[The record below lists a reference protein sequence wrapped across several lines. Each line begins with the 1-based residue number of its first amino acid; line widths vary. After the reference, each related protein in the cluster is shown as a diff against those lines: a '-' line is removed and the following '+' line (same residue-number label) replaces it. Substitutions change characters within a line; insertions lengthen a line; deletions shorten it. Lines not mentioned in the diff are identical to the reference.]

1 MKTLD
6 YFTGVSWDWNKPP
19 RRLLF
24 NLFLSTLLLLLLN
37 QTSQAQSYNRLERL
51 GHSSLPGNKIQ
62 VVLELASPLNAAP
75 PHFST
80 DNPARIVLD
89 FPNTSLNT
97 TERNVNISAGA
108 VQQVRAVETEDRVRV
123 VINLLRMSPFD
134 IQQVGNKIFVAID
147 GTAMGGSST
156 AAGDRN
162 DPVSMVTQQAAAAHR
177 PTMPPP
183 ATQTVAA
190 YIPPAE
196 LAPVFEASTAA
207 EPLAEP
213 LPTGPAIT
221 QVDFRRNDDG
231 AGWIIV
237 EVTNPNQIVSINR
250 GRRDR
255 DIEVVFQ
262 NAVLPSHLDRRLD
275 VTDFA
280 TPVNSVDAYPQG
292 KDARMLVTMREG
304 VRYDYFANQTGRQY
318 IIKIN
323 ERPVEPEEESRGLR
337 SKDPVYTGRN
347 VNFNFQDIQIRS
359 ALNLLLSPE
368 VSGEVFNV
376 VITDN
381 VNQGDKLSLR
391 LQNVPW
397 DQALDII
404 LEAKSLAKRKFG
416 QNVIII
422 DTKRS
427 LDARDKEELQAQKEI
442 KELEPIRTQYIQINY
457 AKAED
462 LANLLYSGGTADQ
475 AQRFVSDRGSVS
487 FDERT
492 NTLIVQDTESYLTD
506 IRQLIEAID
515 TPSRQVL
522 IESRVVIAEDTF
534 AKELGVK
541 FGHSLNQDLGH
552 GHGIVM
558 GGKLEGDTV
567 YSEGTAFTSGGNTF
581 SGDYLNSNSQEN
593 FIVRL
598 PVGDPAGAL
607 GLAIG
612 KVGSYLLQL
621 ELAASQTDGTA
632 EVLATPKVITANQ
645 HKASIIQ
652 GQRIPYRTV
661 SDQGAQTQFE
671 NAVLQLE
678 VTPQIT
684 PDDRI
689 IMDLLVTSDEMGQ
702 QILTTGE
709 RAINKREIA
718 TQVLVDNGETVV
730 LGGVYQQNRNNSVTR
745 VPFFSDLPLVGNL
758 FKRTQKETSRRELL
772 IFVTPKII
780 RERS

>member
-6 YFTGVSWDWNKPP
+6 YFTSVSCDWNKPLT
-19 RRLLF
+19 RLLF

-37 QTSQAQSYNRLERL
+37 HTSQAQSNNRLERL

-62 VVLELASPLNAAP
+62 VVLELAVPLSATP

-80 DNPARIVLD
+80 DNPARIVVD
-89 FPNTSLNT
+89 FPNTRLNAM
-97 TERNVNISAGA
+97 ERTVNVSAGA

-134 IQQVGNKIFVAID
+134 IQQVGNKIFVSID
-147 GTAMGGSST
+147 GTTGSVVS
-156 AAGDRN
+156 AASDRN
-162 DPVSMVTQQAAAAHR
+162 DPINMVTQQAAAAHR
-177 PTMPPP
+177 PAMAPPP
-183 ATQTVAA
+183 AVQTVA
-190 YIPPAE
+190 YVPPAE
-196 LAPVFEASTAA
+196 IAPASDTLTVA
-207 EPLAEP
+207 ES
-213 LPTGPAIT
+213 LPAGPAIT

-231 AGWIIV
+231 AGWIVV

-250 GRRDR
+250 GRRER

-262 NAVLPSHLDRRLD
+262 DTILPSHLDRRLD

-323 ERPVEPEEESRGLR
+323 ERPVEPEEQSRGLR
-337 SKDPVYTGRN
+337 SRDPVYTGRN

-404 LEAKSLAKRKFG
+404 LEAKGLAKRKFG

-422 DTKRS
+422 DTKRN
-427 LDARDKEELQAQKEI
+427 LDAREKEELQAQKDI

-462 LANLLYSGGTADQ
+462 LAKLLDSGGTTDQ
-475 AQRFVSDRGSVS
+475 AQRFISDKGSVS

-492 NTLIVQDTESYLTD
+492 NTLIVQDIESFLQD

-515 TPSRQVL
+515 TPARQVL
-522 IESRVVIAEDTF
+522 IESRVVIAEDSF
-534 AKELGVK
+534 ARELGVK
-541 FGHSLNQDLGH
+541 FGHSLNQDLGS

-558 GGKLEGDTV
+558 GGKLEGDTT
-567 YSEGTAFTSGGNTF
+567 YSGGTAFTSGGNTF
-581 SGDYLNSNSQEN
+581 SGEYLNANSQEN

-678 VTPQIT
+678 VKPQIT

-730 LGGVYQQNRNNSVTR
+730 LGGVYQQNNNNSVTR

-758 FKRTQKETSRRELL
+758 FKRTQRETSRRELL